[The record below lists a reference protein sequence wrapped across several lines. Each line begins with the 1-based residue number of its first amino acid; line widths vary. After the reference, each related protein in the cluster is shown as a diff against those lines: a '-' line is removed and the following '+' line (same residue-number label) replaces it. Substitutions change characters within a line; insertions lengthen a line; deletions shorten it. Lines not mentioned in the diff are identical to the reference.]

1 MLFFSEPVI
10 EKKPSEKLEPT
21 TKKQPAVKPQDL
33 EYFNQQIATATD
45 AKDFENK
52 SVNTSKHE
60 AEKAKIELR
69 FFEILESDDLFVG
82 LADIV
87 MDEDNV
93 PTRRMYSLV
102 NGIKSKSK
110 YECLN
115 AVCLRFSR
123 NYKMQTALKLL
134 PDALDL
140 DKAMCEYEPGS
151 CHKNLKMLFCIFKE
165 KRELCIRFPRTSTA
179 KVDSTSI
186 GRSSGRSSKSF
197 APKLDG
203 VRTNHISTPKK
214 M

>member
-1 MLFFSEPVI
+1 LLFFSEPVI

-33 EYFNQQIATATD
+33 EYFNKQITTATD
-45 AKDFENK
+45 SKDFENK

-102 NGIKSKSK
+102 NGTKSKAK

-115 AVCLRFSR
+115 AACLRFSR
-123 NYKMQTALKLL
+123 DYKMQTALKLL
-134 PDALDL
+134 PDA
-140 DKAMCEYEPGS
+140 
-151 CHKNLKMLFCIFKE
+151 
-165 KRELCIRFPRTSTA
+165 
-179 KVDSTSI
+179 
-186 GRSSGRSSKSF
+186 
-197 APKLDG
+197 
-203 VRTNHISTPKK
+203 
-214 M
+214 

>member
-1 MLFFSEPVI
+1 MMAVMATRQMILMLMTTKRRKRNGWTSECNHCFVCLYESVRFWLSLLFFSEPVI
-10 EKKPSEKLEPT
+10 EKIPSEKLVPT

-33 EYFNQQIATATD
+33 EYFNKQITTATD
-45 AKDFENK
+45 SKDFENK

-110 YECLN
+110 YKYLN
-115 AVCLRFSR
+115 AVCLCFSR
-123 NYKMQTALKLL
+123 DYKMQTALKLL
-134 PDALDL
+134 PDA
-140 DKAMCEYEPGS
+140 
-151 CHKNLKMLFCIFKE
+151 
-165 KRELCIRFPRTSTA
+165 
-179 KVDSTSI
+179 
-186 GRSSGRSSKSF
+186 
-197 APKLDG
+197 
-203 VRTNHISTPKK
+203 
-214 M
+214 